1 MFSSFPAT
9 GYNLPMP
16 VRLLVLDIDGTL
28 LDPSGQLT
36 VPTVAAVRAAV
47 AAGCVVTLATGRRF
61 RTARPIADAL
71 GLELPILVQNGALIK
86 DSVTGE
92 VLYHRHLSCAAAAV
106 AIAYLW
112 HAGLQPIVYENAFTG
127 ERVFTGPVERDG
139 LVNGTYFA
147 RQPDHYLRSTNL
159 DALIPTVA
167 PLEVA
172 AVDDAACVSSVAP
185 GLAHP
190 DLRLINTTYSNG
202 AGFLEVLDA
211 GCSKAVALYELAR
224 RLDVPIAQTMAIGDN
239 LNDLEL
245 LAAAGIGVAMGN
257 ARPEVQAVAR
267 YVTSSNAEDGVAAA
281 IARHVLGR
289 FTQRQ

>member
-1 MFSSFPAT
+1 
-9 GYNLPMP
+9 MP

-28 LDPSGQLT
+28 LDPTGQVT
-36 VPTVAAVRAAV
+36 APTLAAVRAA
-47 AAGCVVTLATGRRF
+47 AASGCVVTLATGRRY

-106 AIAYLW
+106 AVDYLW
-112 HAGLQPIVYENAFTG
+112 HVGLQPIVYENAFAG

-139 LVNGTYFA
+139 PVNGAYFA
-147 RQPDHYLRSTNL
+147 RQPDHYLRCRTL
-159 DALIPTVA
+159 DALVPQEN

-172 AVDDAACVSSVAP
+172 AVDDSACLSAIAP
-185 GLAHP
+185 GLVHP
-190 DLRLINTTYSNG
+190 GLRLINTIYSSG

-211 GCSKAVALYELAR
+211 HCSKAVALHELAR
-224 RLDVPIAQTMAIGDN
+224 LLDIPIAQTMAIGDN

-245 LAAAGIGVAMGN
+245 LAGAGIGVAMGN

-267 YVTSSNAEDGVAAA
+267 YITGSNAEDGVAMA
-281 IARHVLGR
+281 IERHVLGER
-289 FTQRQ
+289 R